1 MKKVLPITSSK
12 FPQKTFGVF
21 VIIAIVAYLLT
32 LKPVAERVKSL
43 VEMLGI
49 TFPPMAIFQETA
61 QNIFEFFVGAILVVL
76 SVIALIISVKVGL
89 IVSGLALVGY
99 AGFRIYN
106 TFVKG
111 VTPQRLPDYV
121 PRPSG
126 KAETIEVKEKTLQ
139 ERGYGPVSLN
149 PKK

>member
-1 MKKVLPITSSK
+1 MKKVLPISSSK

-32 LKPVAERVKSL
+32 LKPVAEKVKSL

-49 TFPPMAIFQETA
+49 TFPPLAVFQETA

-76 SVIALIISVKVGL
+76 SVVALVLSVKIGL

-111 VTPQRLPDYV
+111 VTQTRLPDNYNI
-121 PRPSG
+121 PD
-126 KAETIEVKEKTLQ
+126 
-139 ERGYGPVSLN
+139 
-149 PKK
+149 KK

>member
-1 MKKVLPITSSK
+1 MKKVLPISSSK

-32 LKPVAERVKSL
+32 LKPVAEKVKSL

-49 TFPPMAIFQETA
+49 TFPPLDVFRETA

-76 SVIALIISVKVGL
+76 SAAALILSVKIGL

-111 VTPQRLPDYV
+111 NTQGRLPDTYNL
-121 PRPSG
+121 P
-126 KAETIEVKEKTLQ
+126 EK
-139 ERGYGPVSLN
+139 
-149 PKK
+149 K

>member
-1 MKKVLPITSSK
+1 MKRVLPISNSK

-32 LKPVAERVKSL
+32 LKPVAEKVKSL

-49 TFPPMAIFQETA
+49 TFPPLDVFRETA

-76 SVIALIISVKVGL
+76 SVVALVLSVKIGL

-111 VTPQRLPDYV
+111 TTQTRLPDNYTM
-121 PRPSG
+121 PD
-126 KAETIEVKEKTLQ
+126 
-139 ERGYGPVSLN
+139 
-149 PKK
+149 KK

>member
-32 LKPVAERVKSL
+32 LKPVAEKVKSL

-49 TFPPMAIFQETA
+49 TFPPIEIFQETA

-76 SVIALIISVKVGL
+76 SIVALVLSVKIGL

-111 VTPQRLPDYV
+111 TTKLRLPDTM
-121 PRPSG
+121 PTKGNDG
-126 KAETIEVKEKTLQ
+126 K
-139 ERGYGPVSLN
+139 YGDIDLN
-149 PKK
+149 RNR

>member
-1 MKKVLPITSSK
+1 MKKVLPISSRN

-32 LKPVAERVKSL
+32 LKPVAEKVKSL

-49 TFPPMAIFQETA
+49 TFPPLDVFRETA

-76 SVIALIISVKVGL
+76 SAAALILSVKIGL
-89 IVSGLALVGY
+89 IVSGLALVAY

-106 TFVKG
+106 TFFKG
-111 VTPQRLPDYV
+111 VTQSRLPDNYTM
-121 PRPSG
+121 PD
-126 KAETIEVKEKTLQ
+126 
-139 ERGYGPVSLN
+139 
-149 PKK
+149 KK

>member
-1 MKKVLPITSSK
+1 MKKVLPISSRN

-49 TFPPMAIFQETA
+49 TFPPLDVFRETA

-76 SVIALIISVKVGL
+76 SAAALILSVKIGL
-89 IVSGLALVGY
+89 IVSGLALVAY

-106 TFVKG
+106 TFFKG
-111 VTPQRLPDYV
+111 VTQSRLPDNYKM
-121 PRPSG
+121 PD
-126 KAETIEVKEKTLQ
+126 
-139 ERGYGPVSLN
+139 
-149 PKK
+149 KK

>member
-1 MKKVLPITSSK
+1 MKKVLPITNSK
-12 FPQKTFGVF
+12 FPQRTFGVF

-32 LKPVAERVKSL
+32 LKPVAEKVKSL

-49 TFPPMAIFQETA
+49 TFPPLDVFRETA

-76 SVIALIISVKVGL
+76 SAVALIVSVKIGL

-111 VTPQRLPDYV
+111 TTQTRLPDNYSM
-121 PRPSG
+121 PD
-126 KAETIEVKEKTLQ
+126 
-139 ERGYGPVSLN
+139 
-149 PKK
+149 KK